1 MKGKR
6 KAIGKKLRFEV
17 FKRDKFSCQYCG
29 STPDSDGVVLNIDH
43 IKPVKDGGDNNILNL
58 ITSCWDCNIGKGAV
72 KLDDSTVLKKQRDGM
87 ETLEEKR
94 QQLKMMSEWRSELLE
109 IDNEELIILKDY
121 FEKCWGLQGR
131 IDWDAVTESK
141 LRKDCKDF
149 GAEAVFN
156 AIEKSTHYM
165 SKFTDLD
172 YAVDYAL
179 KKIGGICYNIK
190 NDVRGEFNELRE
202 FIKEAFLQLEDWD
215 WQYAPNSAWQIDKAF
230 KPLKD
235 LNKHIPLKH
244 IKKILC
250 NPYNPDDKE
259 CHKIWDII
267 NEIHKKTNQ
276 DARHLDSKPH
286 YFVMMNLYEHRN
298 FKDWFEYSCL
308 DDISLLTD
316 GLPIWDNKKKEYI
329 NAK

>member
-141 LRKDCKDF
+141 SLTC
-149 GAEAVFN
+149 E
-156 AIEKSTHYM
+156 
-165 SKFTDLD
+165 
-172 YAVDYAL
+172 
-179 KKIGGICYNIK
+179 
-190 NDVRGEFNELRE
+190 
-202 FIKEAFLQLEDWD
+202 
-215 WQYAPNSAWQIDKAF
+215 SATC
-230 KPLKD
+230 L
-235 LNKHIPLKH
+235 
-244 IKKILC
+244 
-250 NPYNPDDKE
+250 
-259 CHKIWDII
+259 
-267 NEIHKKTNQ
+267 
-276 DARHLDSKPH
+276 
-286 YFVMMNLYEHRN
+286 
-298 FKDWFEYSCL
+298 EYSSLGLVNICTILAIIFYRPLVCL
-308 DDISLLTD
+308 I
-316 GLPIWDNKKKEYI
+316 
-329 NAK
+329 